1 MVCKFQIRE
10 LQKENPEDVSEGLF
24 ELSCGPDPR
33 VKTCKACSVN
43 GIRYSTLD
51 REKFLQTQNS
61 GVMTE
66 GTHEDV
72 TIDYYGVLREVIQL
86 QYNSNVDVHRSVVL
100 FRCDWYNQVGKTR
113 GVRDDV

>member
-10 LQKENPEDVSEGLF
+10 LQKEKPEDVSEGLF
-24 ELSCGPDPR
+24 ALSCGPDPR

-43 GIRYSTLD
+43 GIRYNTLD

-66 GTHEDV
+66 GTHEDA
-72 TIDYYGVLREVIQL
+72 TIDYYGVLREVIEL
-86 QYNSNVDVHRSVVL
+86 QYNSN
-100 FRCDWYNQVGKTR
+100 
-113 GVRDDV
+113 